1 MNIFN
6 MRIIFLILIVFTV
19 FSSCS
24 LNEEKKVNNDFS
36 FYLRDADLY
45 MTTSKR
51 EGGDFY
57 VMFSRTDSVSEL
69 SDSTDYIHCRVEDAN
84 LVIVFDP
91 NNKKDIY
98 LMYPYVEKINKK
110 KLNLIELNPDDFT
123 AKFYHPG
130 LMTYP
135 DTLKNPYKELCI
147 APMSYGIIY
156 QRDST
161 FESQIDIREGNIWG
175 E

>member
-1 MNIFN
+1 
-6 MRIIFLILIVFTV
+6 MRIIFLISIVFPF

-24 LNEEKKVNNDFS
+24 VNEEKKGNNNFS

-51 EGGDFY
+51 AGGDFY
-57 VMFSRTDSVSEL
+57 VIFSRTDSVSQL
-69 SDSTDYIHCRVEDAN
+69 SDSTDYIHCRVEDAI

-91 NNKKDIY
+91 NNKNDIY
-98 LMYPYVEKINKK
+98 LMYPYVKKINKK
-110 KLNLIELNPDDFT
+110 KLNLIELNPDDFNSR
-123 AKFYHPG
+123 FYKPG
-130 LMTYP
+130 VMTDP
-135 DTLKNPYKELCI
+135 DTLKNPYKKLLI
-147 APMSYGIIY
+147 IPMSYDIIY

-161 FESQIDIREGNIWG
+161 FESQINIRKGNMWG